1 MNIQAQQHCIL
12 NEIFPA
18 ASWHVARLICSLVQ
32 CYLGTEYLDA
42 GLCAFSDQTYMHHAI
57 YWIVVWLYLCLQSL
71 CSAARE
77 IWRFL
82 FATLV
87 DASSSGFL
95 LHSTFLSTIFLW
107 IPCVLISS
115 AEDTFVF

>member
-57 YWIVVWLYLCLQSL
+57 YWIVVWLYLCLQTL

-87 DASSSGFL
+87 DAHLAFFCIQPSSQQYSYGY
-95 LHSTFLSTIFLW
+95 
-107 IPCVLISS
+107 P
-115 AEDTFVF
+115 VF